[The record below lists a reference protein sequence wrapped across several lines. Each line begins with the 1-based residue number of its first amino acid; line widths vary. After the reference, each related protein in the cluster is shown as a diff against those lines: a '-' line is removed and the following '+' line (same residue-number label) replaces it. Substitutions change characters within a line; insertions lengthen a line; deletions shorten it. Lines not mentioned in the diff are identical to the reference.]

1 MEVKAQAAQ
10 KGGKMGN
17 LMSWDQAQLS
27 LCVSL
32 GKGLPIFILSVV
44 FLMKSGDRS
53 YRNMLSQFL

>member
-44 FLMKSGDRS
+44 FLMKSGDT
-53 YRNMLSQFL
+53 NKIL